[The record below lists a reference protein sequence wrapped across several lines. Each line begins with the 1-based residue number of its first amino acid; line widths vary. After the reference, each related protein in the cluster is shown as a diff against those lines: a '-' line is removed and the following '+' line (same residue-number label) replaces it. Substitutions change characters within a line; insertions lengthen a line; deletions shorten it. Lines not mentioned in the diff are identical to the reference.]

1 MDLRPDSLEKIA
13 MAICLS
19 FENKTAVVTGSAK
32 GLGKSIVCKLSEA
45 GCRAI
50 AINDLPRNRELA
62 ENTALE
68 IKNRGTSPLVVLAD
82 VSTEE
87 GARQLIDT
95 SFKAWGKIDLLV
107 NNAGICFLGE
117 IWDEP
122 EEQFKQNMFVNL
134 YSTFLCMKYA
144 SQVMKTQKSGN
155 IVNISSTAG
164 FTGGTMS
171 PSYGATKAGIIAL
184 TRNAAR
190 TLAPFG
196 IRVNS
201 VAPGYMETDMV
212 RSVFFDADFRQE
224 RWSQI
229 PLGRVAQPEEVAEAV
244 LFLLSDR
251 ASYIAGDVLIASGG
265 RTT

>member
-1 MDLRPDSLEKIA
+1 
-13 MAICLS
+13 MAISLS
-19 FENKTAVVTGSAK
+19 FEGKIAVVTGSAK
-32 GLGKSIVCKLSEA
+32 GLGKSIVLKLAEG
-45 GCRAI
+45 GCRGVT
-50 AINDLPRNRELA
+50 INDLPGNKDKA
-62 ENTALE
+62 EQTALE
-68 IKNRGTSPLVVLAD
+68 VNKWGAESLVVTAD
-82 VSTEE
+82 ISTEE
-87 GARQLIDT
+87 GARLLMD
-95 SFKAWGKIDLLV
+95 SVMKKWGRVDLLV

-122 EEQFKQNMFVNL
+122 EEQFKRNMFVNL

-144 SQVMKTQKSGN
+144 SQIMMAQKSGS

-190 TLAPFG
+190 TLAPHG

-201 VAPGYMETDMV
+201 VAPGYMDTDMV
-212 RSVFFDADFRQE
+212 KSVFRDENFKQE

-229 PLGRVAQPEEVAEAV
+229 PLGRAAQPTEVANAV
-244 LFLLSDR
+244 IFLLSDH
-251 ASYIAGDVLIASGG
+251 ASYIAGQILLASGG

>member
-1 MDLRPDSLEKIA
+1 
-13 MAICLS
+13 MAITLS
-19 FENKTAVVTGSAK
+19 FENMTAVVTGSAK
-32 GLGKSIVCKLSEA
+32 GLGKSIVCKLAEG
-45 GCRAI
+45 GCQAI
-50 AINDLPRNRELA
+50 AINDLPRNSELA
-62 ENTALE
+62 EKTAAE
-68 IKNRGTSPLVVLAD
+68 VRDKGSSPLIVLAD

-87 GARQLIDT
+87 GARRLIDT
-95 SFKAWGKIDLLV
+95 SFQAWGKIDLLV

-122 EEQFKQNMFVNL
+122 EEQFKRNMFVNL

-144 SQVMKTQKSGN
+144 SQVMKARKSGC

-229 PLGRVAQPEEVAEAV
+229 PLGRVAQPEEVADAV
-244 LFLLSDR
+244 VFLLSGH
-251 ASYIAGDVLIASGG
+251 ASYIAGDILIASGG

>member
-1 MDLRPDSLEKIA
+1 MSVSSLFEGKIA
-13 MAICLS
+13 I
-19 FENKTAVVTGSAK
+19 VTGSAK
-32 GLGKSIVCKLSEA
+32 GLGACIAHKLA
-45 GCRAI
+45 DGGCARI
-50 AINDLPRNRELA
+50 AINDLPRSKDLADATAREI
-62 ENTALE
+62 ERKGVST
-68 IKNRGTSPLVVLAD
+68 LVVPAD

-87 GARQLIDT
+87 GARDLVDT
-95 SFKAWGKIDLLV
+95 AFRTWGRIDLLV
-107 NNAGICFLGE
+107 NNAGVCFLSE

-122 EEQFKQNMFVNL
+122 EEQFKLNMFVNL
-134 YSTFLCMKYA
+134 YSTFLCMKYT
-144 SQVMKTQKSGN
+144 SQIMKEQRSGS

-184 TRNAAR
+184 TKNAAR

-196 IRVNS
+196 VRVNS

-212 RSVFFDADFRQE
+212 KSVFRDPEFRQQ

-229 PLGRVAQPEEVAEAV
+229 PLGRAAQPEEVANAV
-244 LFLLSDR
+244 LFLLSDN
-251 ASYIAGDVLIASGG
+251 ASYISGDVILASGG